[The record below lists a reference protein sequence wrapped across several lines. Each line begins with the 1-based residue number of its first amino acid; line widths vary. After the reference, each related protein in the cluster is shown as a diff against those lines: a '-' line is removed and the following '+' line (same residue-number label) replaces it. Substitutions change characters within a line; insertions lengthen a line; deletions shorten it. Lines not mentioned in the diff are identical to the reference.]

1 MKDEEKRYMEKIEA
15 VIDHFGTIQRN
26 FVLDKSGIKAIVK
39 FIQDFAGAPPSF
51 SLDDP
56 VILKGKQAAFKVI
69 DELGKQLSDLRT
81 VKPPDVWEKF
91 HESLLSSIQLQLEG
105 YQEMVRVFEDSDVHH
120 LSEGQDLV
128 NKGMGILEGG
138 SRSS

>member
-1 MKDEEKRYMEKIEA
+1 MKDEEKRYMEKIED

-39 FIQDFAGAPPSF
+39 FIQDFAGQPPSF

-56 VILKGKQAAFKVI
+56 VVLKGKQAAFRVI
-69 DELGKQLSDLRT
+69 DELEKQLSELQGL
-81 VKPPDVWEKF
+81 KPPDVWDKF
-91 HESLLSSIQLQLEG
+91 HESLLSSIQLQLQG
-105 YQEMVRVFEDSDVHH
+105 YKEMVRVFDDSDINH
-120 LSEGQDLV
+120 LQHGQELV

-138 SRSS
+138 SRT